1 MLSILTNNN
10 HLYNYY
16 ELFEIINTSSTKQI
30 IKAYQNK
37 IMNYNNENLSQI
49 QINDIKILKMGLY
62 ILLTPDLRIIYDHL
76 LNEPGE
82 KVKTFSSARLS
93 EKSKDFLDNE
103 PSSFESLD
111 SKSRMLL
118 NNSPKG
124 KIVNDQLK
132 CNQENNE
139 QISISPAELGD
150 TQGVSSFKTEY
161 AEGNS
166 LDALFN
172 IDNTW
177 KDKITIN
184 TSNEKDS
191 GYKKTQNKTDIITN
205 RIFSMAEFNKKPD
218 FPSDFETELR
228 KPLQG
233 RVEKKQL

>member
-16 ELFEIINTSSTKQI
+16 KLFEIINTSSTKQI
-30 IKAYQNK
+30 IKAYQSK
-37 IMNYNNENLSQI
+37 IINYNNENLSQI
-49 QINDIKILKMGLY
+49 QMNEIKILKMGLY
-62 ILLTPDLRIIYDHL
+62 ILITTDLRIIYDHL
-76 LNEPGE
+76 LN
-82 KVKTFSSARLS
+82 
-93 EKSKDFLDNE
+93 
-103 PSSFESLD
+103 
-111 SKSRMLL
+111 
-118 NNSPKG
+118 
-124 KIVNDQLK
+124 DQIK
-132 CNQENNE
+132 CTQENNKK
-139 QISISPAELGD
+139 ISVSLAELEE

-161 AEGNS
+161 IEANS

-184 TSNEKDS
+184 TINTSNDDKKES

-233 RVEKKQL
+233 RVEKNQL

>member
-16 ELFEIINTSSTKQI
+16 ELFEIINTSSTNQI
-30 IKAYQNK
+30 IKAYQSK
-37 IMNYNNENLSQI
+37 IINYNNENLSQI
-49 QINDIKILKMGLY
+49 QMNEIKILKMGLY
-62 ILLTPDLRIIYDHL
+62 ILLTTDLRIIYDHL
-76 LNEPGE
+76 L
-82 KVKTFSSARLS
+82 
-93 EKSKDFLDNE
+93 
-103 PSSFESLD
+103 
-111 SKSRMLL
+111 
-118 NNSPKG
+118 
-124 KIVNDQLK
+124 NDQLK

-139 QISISPAELGD
+139 KISISPAELED
-150 TQGVSSFKTEY
+150 TQGGSSFKTEY
-161 AEGNS
+161 VEENS

-184 TSNEKDS
+184 TSNNDEKDS

-205 RIFSMAEFNKKPD
+205 RIFSMAEFNKKPN

>member
-10 HLYNYY
+10 YLYNYY

-30 IKAYQNK
+30 IKAYQSK
-37 IMNYNNENLSQI
+37 IINYNNKNLSQI
-49 QINDIKILKMGLY
+49 QMNEIKILKMGLY
-62 ILLTPDLRIIYDHL
+62 ILITIDLKIIYDHL
-76 LNEPGE
+76 LN
-82 KVKTFSSARLS
+82 
-93 EKSKDFLDNE
+93 
-103 PSSFESLD
+103 
-111 SKSRMLL
+111 
-118 NNSPKG
+118 
-124 KIVNDQLK
+124 DQIK
-132 CNQENNE
+132 CTQENNKK
-139 QISISPAELGD
+139 ISVSLAELEE
-150 TQGVSSFKTEY
+150 TQDVSSFKTEY
-161 AEGNS
+161 IKANS

-184 TSNEKDS
+184 TSNDDKKES

>member
-16 ELFEIINTSSTKQI
+16 KLFEIINTSSTKQI
-30 IKAYQNK
+30 IKAYQSK
-37 IMNYNNENLSQI
+37 IINYNNENLSQI
-49 QINDIKILKMGLY
+49 QMNEIKILKMGLY
-62 ILLTPDLRIIYDHL
+62 ILITTDLRIIYDHL
-76 LNEPGE
+76 LN
-82 KVKTFSSARLS
+82 
-93 EKSKDFLDNE
+93 
-103 PSSFESLD
+103 
-111 SKSRMLL
+111 
-118 NNSPKG
+118 
-124 KIVNDQLK
+124 DQIK
-132 CNQENNE
+132 CTQENNKK
-139 QISISPAELGD
+139 ISVSLAELEE

-161 AEGNS
+161 IEANS

-184 TSNEKDS
+184 TINTSNDDKKES

-228 KPLQG
+228 KPLPG
-233 RVEKKQL
+233 RVEKNQL

>member
-49 QINDIKILKMGLY
+49 QMNEIKILKIGLY
-62 ILLTPDLRIIYDHL
+62 ILITPDLRIIYDHL
-76 LNEPGE
+76 LNDE
-82 KVKTFSSARLS
+82 
-93 EKSKDFLDNE
+93 
-103 PSSFESLD
+103 
-111 SKSRMLL
+111 
-118 NNSPKG
+118 
-124 KIVNDQLK
+124 LK
-132 CNQENNE
+132 CNQENNK
-139 QISISPAELGD
+139 QISISPVELGD
-150 TQGVSSFKTEY
+150 TQDVSSFKTEY
-161 AEGNS
+161 TEGNS

-184 TSNEKDS
+184 TSNDNEKES

>member
-49 QINDIKILKMGLY
+49 QINEIKILKMGLY
-62 ILLTPDLRIIYDHL
+62 ILITPDLRIIYDYL
-76 LNEPGE
+76 L
-82 KVKTFSSARLS
+82 
-93 EKSKDFLDNE
+93 
-103 PSSFESLD
+103 
-111 SKSRMLL
+111 
-118 NNSPKG
+118 
-124 KIVNDQLK
+124 NDQLQ

-139 QISISPAELGD
+139 KISISPAELGD
-150 TQGVSSFKTEY
+150 TQEGSSFKTEY
-161 AEGNS
+161 VEENS

-184 TSNEKDS
+184 TSNDNEKES

>member
-49 QINDIKILKMGLY
+49 QINEIKILKMGLY
-62 ILLTPDLRIIYDHL
+62 ILITPDLRIIYDYL
-76 LNEPGE
+76 L
-82 KVKTFSSARLS
+82 
-93 EKSKDFLDNE
+93 
-103 PSSFESLD
+103 
-111 SKSRMLL
+111 
-118 NNSPKG
+118 
-124 KIVNDQLK
+124 NDQLK
-132 CNQENNE
+132 CNQENNK

-150 TQGVSSFKTEY
+150 TQEGSGFKTEY
-161 AEGNS
+161 AEENS

-184 TSNEKDS
+184 TSNDNEKES

>member
-16 ELFEIINTSSTKQI
+16 ELFEIINTSSAKQI

-49 QINDIKILKMGLY
+49 QMNEIKILKIGLY

-76 LNEPGE
+76 LNDE
-82 KVKTFSSARLS
+82 
-93 EKSKDFLDNE
+93 
-103 PSSFESLD
+103 
-111 SKSRMLL
+111 
-118 NNSPKG
+118 
-124 KIVNDQLK
+124 LK

-161 AEGNS
+161 TEGNS

-184 TSNEKDS
+184 TSNEKES
-191 GYKKTQNKTDIITN
+191 EYKKTQNKTDIITN

>member
-49 QINDIKILKMGLY
+49 QINEIKILKMGLY
-62 ILLTPDLRIIYDHL
+62 ILITQDLRIIYDYL
-76 LNEPGE
+76 L
-82 KVKTFSSARLS
+82 
-93 EKSKDFLDNE
+93 
-103 PSSFESLD
+103 
-111 SKSRMLL
+111 
-118 NNSPKG
+118 
-124 KIVNDQLK
+124 NDQLK

-139 QISISPAELGD
+139 KISISPAELGD
-150 TQGVSSFKTEY
+150 IHSVSSFKTEY
-161 AEGNS
+161 AEENS

-184 TSNEKDS
+184 TSNGDEKES

>member
-49 QINDIKILKMGLY
+49 EINEIKILKMGLY
-62 ILLTPDLRIIYDHL
+62 ILITPDLRIIYDYL
-76 LNEPGE
+76 L
-82 KVKTFSSARLS
+82 
-93 EKSKDFLDNE
+93 
-103 PSSFESLD
+103 
-111 SKSRMLL
+111 
-118 NNSPKG
+118 
-124 KIVNDQLK
+124 NDQLK

-139 QISISPAELGD
+139 KISISPAKLED
-150 TQGVSSFKTEY
+150 AQGVSSFKTEY
-161 AEGNS
+161 IEGNS

-184 TSNEKDS
+184 TSNDNDKES

>member
-16 ELFEIINTSSTKQI
+16 ELFEIINTSSTNQI
-30 IKAYQNK
+30 IKAYQSK
-37 IMNYNNENLSQI
+37 IINYNNENLSQI
-49 QINDIKILKMGLY
+49 QMNEIKILKMGLY
-62 ILLTPDLRIIYDHL
+62 ILLTTDLRIIYDHL
-76 LNEPGE
+76 L
-82 KVKTFSSARLS
+82 
-93 EKSKDFLDNE
+93 
-103 PSSFESLD
+103 
-111 SKSRMLL
+111 
-118 NNSPKG
+118 
-124 KIVNDQLK
+124 NDQLK

-139 QISISPAELGD
+139 KISISPAELED
-150 TQGVSSFKTEY
+150 IQGGSSFKTEY
-161 AEGNS
+161 AEENS

-184 TSNEKDS
+184 TSNNDEKDS

>member
-16 ELFEIINTSSTKQI
+16 ELFEIINTSSSNQI

-49 QINDIKILKMGLY
+49 EINEIKILKMGLY
-62 ILLTPDLRIIYDHL
+62 ILITPDLRIIYDYL
-76 LNEPGE
+76 L
-82 KVKTFSSARLS
+82 
-93 EKSKDFLDNE
+93 
-103 PSSFESLD
+103 
-111 SKSRMLL
+111 
-118 NNSPKG
+118 
-124 KIVNDQLK
+124 NDQLK
-132 CNQENNE
+132 YNQENNE
-139 QISISPAELGD
+139 KISISSAELGD
-150 TQGVSSFKTEY
+150 AQGVSSFKTEY

-184 TSNEKDS
+184 TSNDNEKEKES

>member
-49 QINDIKILKMGLY
+49 EINEIKILKMGLY
-62 ILLTPDLRIIYDHL
+62 ILITTDLRIIYDHL
-76 LNEPGE
+76 L
-82 KVKTFSSARLS
+82 
-93 EKSKDFLDNE
+93 
-103 PSSFESLD
+103 
-111 SKSRMLL
+111 
-118 NNSPKG
+118 
-124 KIVNDQLK
+124 NDQLK

-139 QISISPAELGD
+139 KISISPAKLED
-150 TQGVSSFKTEY
+150 AQGVSSFKTEY
-161 AEGNS
+161 TEGNS

-184 TSNEKDS
+184 TSNNDEKES

>member
-49 QINDIKILKMGLY
+49 QINEIKILKMGLY
-62 ILLTPDLRIIYDHL
+62 ILITQDLRIIYDYL
-76 LNEPGE
+76 L
-82 KVKTFSSARLS
+82 
-93 EKSKDFLDNE
+93 
-103 PSSFESLD
+103 
-111 SKSRMLL
+111 
-118 NNSPKG
+118 
-124 KIVNDQLK
+124 NDQLK

-139 QISISPAELGD
+139 KISISPAELGD
-150 TQGVSSFKTEY
+150 IHSVSSFKTEY
-161 AEGNS
+161 AEENS

-184 TSNEKDS
+184 TSNGDGKES